1 MQNLD
6 SYGITVIMC
15 TLLIVVIGVV
25 GVIVWIQDKINK
37 WH

>member
-15 TLLIVVIGVV
+15 ALLIGVIGVV